1 MYIGRLIL
9 SRYIIRFLHSTKSI
23 LFHGIFKIKIA
34 RRDDRRFLQKSFS
47 VNGHNAE
54 YSFFYNQ
61 LIFPAQTLDSNHAT
75 KT

>member
-1 MYIGRLIL
+1 MPYGYIHFSIVP
-9 SRYIIRFLHSTKSI
+9 KSI
-23 LFHGIFKIKIA
+23 SFNDIFKIKIA
-34 RRDDRRFLQKSFS
+34 RWDDRRFLQKKSFS